1 MLSSIQRNIII
12 KAVKIRMD
20 RGEDIHEV
28 LESYSRLTD
37 DEREEV
43 MASIGSMPQ

>member
-1 MLSSIQRNIII
+1 MLSSIQKNIIV

-20 RGEDIHEV
+20 RGEGLREI

-37 DEREEV
+37 DEREEI
-43 MASIGSMPQ
+43 MDSIGSMPQ